1 MTAGRLRIGTF
12 LAPRL
17 RPLYEHV
24 SDSLGEALGRSAEL
38 VDGAQFAQLTDGEL
52 DAAFICGLPYVRLR
66 DAGAQI
72 EALVAP
78 AMGTEEPVYSSA
90 VVVRAGT
97 EANRLEEMS
106 GRRLAV
112 NEPDSHSGY
121 GILRAALAERG
132 VAAGCFS
139 KVVETGSHVGSLGAL
154 RSGGADVAAIDSHV
168 LAALAADDPALLGE
182 LTVIEWLGPSPSQPL
197 TAGPGLGLDER
208 VAACEALRELE
219 AFELA
224 PGARVDCW
232 ARVDDSTYD
241 PIRRMCAAAAG
252 RHGF

>member
-38 VDGAQFAQLTDGEL
+38 VDGVEFAQLTDGEL
-52 DAAFICGLPYVRLR
+52 DAAFICGLPYVRMR
-66 DAGAQI
+66 DAGALI

-97 EANRLEEMS
+97 RAERLEDMH

-112 NEPDSHSGY
+112 NEPESHSGH
-121 GILRAALAERG
+121 GMVLAALADRG
-132 VAAGCFS
+132 VAEGRFS
-139 KVVETGSHVGSLGAL
+139 EVVVTGGHAGSLAAV
-154 RSGGADVAAIDSHV
+154 RSGRVDVAAIDSHV
-168 LAALAADDPALLGE
+168 LAVLSAEDPPLRRE
-182 LTVIEWLGPSPSQPL
+182 LTVIELLGPSPSQPL
-197 TAGPGLGLDER
+197 TAGPALGLDER
-208 VAACEALRELE
+208 VAAREALRELG

-224 PGARVDCW
+224 PGARMDAW
-232 ARVDDSTYD
+232 PQVDDATYD
-241 PIRRMCAAAAG
+241 PIRRMRAAAAG